1 MTRFEVGK
9 NYECR
14 SICDHNCVWRY
25 KVTKRTA
32 CMVTL
37 EADDGEVKKC
47 RIIKGLSEMNGT
59 ESVYPLGRYGFAPIL
74 KA

>member
-1 MTRFEVGK
+1 
-9 NYECR
+9 
-14 SICDHNCVWRY
+14 
-25 KVTKRTA
+25 
-32 CMVTL
+32 MVTL

-59 ESVYPLGRYGFAPIL
+59 ESVYPLGQYSFAPIL